1 MELLHLNV
9 GRLQTNCYVVWAQGS
24 QTCAVIDP
32 GDEAERIIQNVEQK
46 GLTVEAVLLTHGHFD
61 HVGGVKK
68 LHQLT
73 NCKVYMNIK
82 ELALP
87 EQLTAGSLFYT
98 HTYTQGDTVTAG
110 GVTFRVLETPGHSEG
125 SVCLLCDQTIF
136 SGDTLFAGSC
146 GRTDL
151 PTGSWSTI
159 NRSLRQLAQL
169 PGEYTVYPGHGPATT
184 MNEERE
190 YNPYMS

>member
-1 MELLHLNV
+1 MEMIHLNV
-9 GRLQTNCYVVWAQGS
+9 GRLQTNCYIVWAEGS
-24 QTCAVIDP
+24 TGCAVVDP
-32 GDEAERIIQNVEQK
+32 GDEPERILKTVESK
-46 GLTVEAVLLTHGHFD
+46 GLTLDAILLTHGHFD

-73 NCKVYMNIK
+73 GCRVYMNIK
-82 ELALP
+82 ELVLP
-87 EQLTAGSLFYT
+87 EQLTAGNLFYT
-98 HTYTQGDTVTAG
+98 DNYGDTVTAG
-110 GVTFRVLETPGHSEG
+110 GLSFKVLETPGHSVG
-125 SVCLLCDQTIF
+125 SVCLITGDTIF

-159 NRSLRQLAQL
+159 GKSLQTLSRLN
-169 PGEYTVYPGHGPATT
+169 GNYTVYPGHGPSTT
-184 MNEERE
+184 LDAERD